1 MEQNNSDDEAPE
13 EPDPFWSYDTPGE
26 TRPPGFWD
34 HLTDNTEDQ
43 DEDLLVSTAPLPL
56 PPEDR
61 LWRHPSELRNTIGDL
76 QDDRA
81 DLGRHRK
88 GILVAAMSAGLAGA
102 MAAGVAIWLLVPARE
117 VLTERVIERHFIEPS
132 AAFVKASVGGIDVV
146 EIAQAVTPS
155 IVRIE
160 LLNNLGT
167 TVGSGS
173 GVIFRDDGHVL
184 TNAHVVRDAT
194 GIEVIMWDGRRHTAS
209 LVGADS
215 LTDIAVVKIHGGDL
229 FPPVLMGSTA
239 ALQVGE
245 PAIAVGSPLSLAGGP
260 TVTVGIV
267 SAVGRT
273 LDLPDGGR
281 LFDLVQTDAPI
292 SPGSSGGA
300 LLDSAGALIGL
311 TTVIAVSEVGAE
323 GLGFATPVEIAYD
336 VASDLVADGEVHHGF
351 LGISGDDLDGYM
363 ASQLQLEGGALVT
376 VVGDG
381 TPAAASGLRDGDI
394 VIAVD
399 GVSVGSMGDLVV
411 MIRRVDPG
419 TTVSITIVRDEGRIV
434 LSADISARPE
444 PTR

>member
-1 MEQNNSDDEAPE
+1 MEQNNSDDKAPE

-34 HLTDNTEDQ
+34 HLTDNAEDQ
-43 DEDLLVSTAPLPL
+43 DEDPLVSTAPLPL

-160 LLNNLGT
+160 LLNNFGS

-184 TNAHVVRDAT
+184 TNAHVIGDSTR
-194 GIEVIMWDGRRHTAS
+194 IEIIMWDGRRHTAS

-215 LTDIAVVKIHGGDL
+215 LTDIAVVKIRSDDL

-245 PAIAVGSPLSLAGGP
+245 PAIAVGSPLRLAGGP

-273 LDLPDGGR
+273 LDIPGGGR

-300 LLDSAGALIGL
+300 LLDSAGSLIGL

-336 VASDLVADGEVHHGF
+336 VASDLVSDGAVQSRFSRYQWGRPRRFHGF
-351 LGISGDDLDGYM
+351 
-363 ASQLQLEGGALVT
+363 AQLQLEGGALIT

-381 TPAAASGLRDGDI
+381 TPAAAAGLRDGDI

-419 TTVSITIVRDEGRIV
+419 TTASITIVRDEDRIV
-434 LSADISARPE
+434 LSADISARP
-444 PTR
+444 